1 MIKEGA
7 TAERVKQMF
16 NVLGI
21 KKAEI
26 ARQLGITRQAV
37 NYHLTDKTKR
47 HRAEMPVGKRKRDRA
62 LALKR
67 YHSKKALEVLE

>member
-1 MIKEGA
+1 MVKEGA

-16 NVLGI
+16 NVLEM

-37 NYHLTDKTKR
+37 NYHLGDKAKR
-47 HRAEMPVGKRKRDRA
+47 HRAEMPVGKRKRDRM

-67 YHSKKALEVLE
+67 YHRNKALEVLE